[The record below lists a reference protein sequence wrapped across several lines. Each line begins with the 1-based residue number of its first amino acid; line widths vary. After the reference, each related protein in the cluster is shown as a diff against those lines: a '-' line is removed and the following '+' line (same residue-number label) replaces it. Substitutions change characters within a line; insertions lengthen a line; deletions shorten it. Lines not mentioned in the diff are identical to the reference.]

1 MDDHLESLRITEKI
15 ATFGSPT
22 QRRGMR
28 ELEQRL
34 RREGVPAGVRLRYLS
49 ALVHMSHEAAET
61 LPRRVR
67 DAERRTLA
75 A

>member
-1 MDDHLESLRITEKI
+1 
-15 ATFGSPT
+15 
-22 QRRGMR
+22 MR